1 MGVSVYPSEAGLS
14 EETIRKITVFFVAFM
29 LMLVSGR
36 ALAAED
42 LQQFVGTWKGYQ
54 GRRGNVIATYTFWME
69 ENRLVGKSQYVN
81 LRHQTSAKGILGEI
95 SVSGNAIQFLVTYKG
110 GRFPGTKARYKF
122 ELKDSTLEGTGYN
135 INRDKEFE
143 VSLKKTE

>member
-54 GRRGNVIATYTFWME
+54 GMRGNVLATYTFWME
-69 ENRLVGKSQYVN
+69 ENRLAGKSQYEN
-81 LRHQTSAKGILGEI
+81 IRHQTSAKGILGEI
-95 SVSGNAIQFLVTYKG
+95 SVSGGTLQFLVTYKG
-110 GRFPGTKARYKF
+110 GRFPGTRARYKL
-122 ELKDSTLEGTGYN
+122 ELRKSRLEGMGYN
-135 INRDKEFE
+135 INRDHEFE

>member
-1 MGVSVYPSEAGLS
+1 M
-14 EETIRKITVFFVAFM
+14 RKITVFFVAFM

-81 LRHQTSAKGILGEI
+81 LRHQTSAKSILGEI

>member
-1 MGVSVYPSEAGLS
+1 M
-14 EETIRKITVFFVAFM
+14 RKITVFFVAFM

-81 LRHQTSAKGILGEI
+81 LRHQTSAKSILGEI

-135 INRDKEFE
+135 IDRDKEFE
-143 VSLKKTE
+143 VSLKKIE

>member
-1 MGVSVYPSEAGLS
+1 M
-14 EETIRKITVFFVAFM
+14 RKITVFFVAFM

-81 LRHQTSAKGILGEI
+81 LRHQTSAKSILGEI

-135 INRDKEFE
+135 IDRDKEFE